1 MNILIINGPNLNF
14 LGIREP
20 EIYGHKTY
28 NDLVNQLL
36 EYAEDVNV
44 TVEIYQ
50 TNHEGEIIDIIQDNH
65 HRFQAIIINPGA
77 LTHYSYALH
86 DCLKSVPIPAVEVHL
101 SDINNREAF
110 RKLSVVAPACVAT
123 ITGKGFQSYTEAI
136 DLLKRG
142 HEGK

>member
-28 NDLVNQLL
+28 NDLVNHLL
-36 EYAEDVNV
+36 EYAEDANV
-44 TVEIYQ
+44 SLEIYQ
-50 TNHEGEIIDIIQDNH
+50 TNHEGEIIDIIQDNY

-86 DCLKSVPIPAVEVHL
+86 DCLKSVPIPSVEVHL
-101 SDINNREAF
+101 SDINNREPF

-123 ITGKGFQSYTEAI
+123 IVGKGFQSYTEAI

-142 HEGK
+142 QKKI